1 LPLEGALSP
10 IKGECMGKTA
20 NKTLIGIFVIGAVA
34 LVVIAVVV
42 FGSSRL
48 FSNSFINV
56 MYFEG
61 SVKGLNVGSPV
72 MLRGVKVGF
81 VKKIEL
87 RYDARDLTSF
97 IIPVYVEIDPS
108 RMVYIGHKPGTQ
120 HTEELIKSGL
130 RAVLEMQSMVTG
142 QLVINLDLFPD
153 KPAKLYGIDKDYP
166 EIPTIP
172 SGLEELLKTAQQMPL
187 KELMNKIMLS
197 IEGIEKI
204 VSSPKVSS
212 SLNTLD
218 VSLKELS
225 AILVKIDSQA
235 GPVMTNLKDVSL
247 SVKEIARKGEGLPE
261 QLDKTLVVAQ
271 DALKQAEKALHSIQG
286 FTSDNSTLSQEANVT
301 LREVSGAARSIR
313 ILVDYLQQHPE
324 SLIQGKQSK

>member
-1 LPLEGALSP
+1 
-10 IKGECMGKTA
+10 MGKTA

-120 HTEELIKSGL
+120 HTEELIKNGL

-142 QLVINLDLFPD
+142 QLAINLDLFPD
-153 KPAKLYGIDKDYP
+153 KPVKLYGIDKDYP

-204 VSSPKVSS
+204 VSSPKVAS
-212 SLNTLD
+212 SLSALD

-235 GPVMTNLKDVSL
+235 GPVMTNLKDMSL

>member
-1 LPLEGALSP
+1 LLVEGALSP
-10 IKGECMGKTA
+10 IKGDCMGKTA

-72 MLRGVKVGF
+72 TLRGVKVGF

-108 RMVYIGHKPGTQ
+108 RMVYIDHKPGTQ
-120 HTEELIKSGL
+120 HTEELIKNGL

-142 QLVINLDLFPD
+142 QLAINLDLFPD
-153 KPAKLYGIDKDYP
+153 KPVKLYGIDKDYP

-187 KELMNKIMLS
+187 KELMNKIVLS

-204 VSSPKVSS
+204 VSSPKVAS
-212 SLNTLD
+212 SLSALD
-218 VSLKELS
+218 VSLKEMS

-247 SVKEIARKGEGLPE
+247 SVKEIARKGESLPE

-286 FTSDNSTLSQEANVT
+286 FTSDNSTLSQEASVT

>member
-1 LPLEGALSP
+1 
-10 IKGECMGKTA
+10 
-20 NKTLIGIFVIGAVA
+20 
-34 LVVIAVVV
+34 
-42 FGSSRL
+42 
-48 FSNSFINV
+48 
-56 MYFEG
+56 
-61 SVKGLNVGSPV
+61 
-72 MLRGVKVGF
+72 
-81 VKKIEL
+81 
-87 RYDARDLTSF
+87 
-97 IIPVYVEIDPS
+97 
-108 RMVYIGHKPGTQ
+108 MVYIGHKPGTQ
-120 HTEELIKSGL
+120 HTEELIKNGL

-142 QLVINLDLFPD
+142 QLAINLDLFPD
-153 KPAKLYGIDKDYP
+153 KPVKLYGIDKDYP

-204 VSSPKVSS
+204 VSSPKVAS
-212 SLNTLD
+212 SLSTLD

-301 LREVSGAARSIR
+301 LREVSGAARSIK